1 MQKHKKRIIMR
12 PRNLIIAITI
22 ATSCLM
28 ACEKARPADQ
38 TDPIIEPEPGKSY
51 SLTKEQ
57 EGMVSEGNSF
67 AFNLLDAI
75 YNNEKWS
82 GKDFMVS
89 PLSIS
94 FVLGALDNGA
104 TGQTSEEILN
114 ALGFEGCTIEDI
126 NEYCR
131 YFLQGCQNVDELVD
145 VRIANAVMANERFE
159 LKDSF
164 SEALTTYYDAY
175 VRSMKFDDVALEAIN
190 SWCNENTEGMIPK
203 ILDEIDPTACLYAI
217 NSIYFKGA
225 WAAKFDKANTKK
237 ADFTNIDGTSGKVQM
252 MHMEDYFQYSSNELW
267 STVRLAYGNASYN
280 MYVLLPNE
288 GVKIEEVIDAV
299 DSRSWE
305 YAKIRM
311 NQRKVDLKLPA
322 FETETDMNLKGIMNS
337 LGIRRAFDPDNAE
350 FNEMITNPNGN
361 VYLGLLK
368 QKSKIIVSEEGT
380 EAAAVTIGGTFT
392 TSLPQPSE
400 PVTFHADRPF
410 IYLIQEERSKAIF
423 FIGAKVRS

>member
-1 MQKHKKRIIMR
+1 MGAWNASI
-12 PRNLIIAITI
+12 N
-22 ATSCLM
+22 
-28 ACEKARPADQ
+28 
-38 TDPIIEPEPGKSY
+38 
-51 SLTKEQ
+51 
-57 EGMVSEGNSF
+57 GNDT
-67 AFNLLDAI
+67 AQDL
-75 YNNEKWS
+75 K
-82 GKDFMVS
+82 
-89 PLSIS
+89 
-94 FVLGALDNGA
+94 
-104 TGQTSEEILN
+104 
-114 ALGFEGCTIEDI
+114 
-126 NEYCR
+126 NEYQAAFF
-131 YFLQGCQNVDELVD
+131 YND
-145 VRIANAVMANERFE
+145 VET
-159 LKDSF
+159 
-164 SEALTTYYDAY
+164 ALAKIDAY

-337 LGIRRAFDPDNAE
+337 LGIQRAFDPDNAE

-410 IYLIQEERSKAIF
+410 IYLIQEQSSNAIF
-423 FIGAKVRS
+423 FIGTKVRS